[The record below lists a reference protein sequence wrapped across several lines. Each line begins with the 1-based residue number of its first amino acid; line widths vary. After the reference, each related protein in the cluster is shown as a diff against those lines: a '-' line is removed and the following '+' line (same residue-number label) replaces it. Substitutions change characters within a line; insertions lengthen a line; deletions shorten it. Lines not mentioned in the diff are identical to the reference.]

1 MSDKTMEQLNAECQ
15 QVRNIVLRN
24 AMFAVEM
31 YEGEAWIVLGCC
43 KSWDKFVKEYLYVS
57 KSEAGRLLELGIEAK
72 NHPGCIIAGYDRDGS
87 TKWKPGVLP
96 DRLQSTL

>member
-15 QVRNIVLRN
+15 EVRDGFLYQAQFVLK
-24 AMFAVEM
+24 VH
-31 YEGEAWIVLGCC
+31 EGELWRQVGC